1 MRTQTVRSEAK
12 EQEKAVAVRAVQ
24 QKKSGLM
31 TSAMTDNRHEAVTQ
45 RKLAAMITGSP
56 GVVAQKKQP
65 ASMAGIIQKQSSPEE
80 EELLQGKL
88 TAQMQSLEED
98 EITPS

>member
-1 MRTQTVRSEAK
+1 MITQAVRSEGN

-24 QKKSGLM
+24 QKKSGLV
-31 TSAMTDNRHEAVTQ
+31 TSTMTDNRQEAVTQ
-45 RKLAAMITGSP
+45 RKLAAMITGDP
-56 GVVAQKKQP
+56 GDVAQKKQP

-98 EITPS
+98 EIAPS

>member
-1 MRTQTVRSEAK
+1 MRTQAVRSEGK

-24 QKKSGLM
+24 QKKSGLV
-31 TSAMTDNRHEAVTQ
+31 TSAMTDNRQEAVTQ

-56 GVVAQKKQP
+56 GVVAQKKQS
-65 ASMAGIIQKQSSPEE
+65 ASIAGIIQKQSSPEE